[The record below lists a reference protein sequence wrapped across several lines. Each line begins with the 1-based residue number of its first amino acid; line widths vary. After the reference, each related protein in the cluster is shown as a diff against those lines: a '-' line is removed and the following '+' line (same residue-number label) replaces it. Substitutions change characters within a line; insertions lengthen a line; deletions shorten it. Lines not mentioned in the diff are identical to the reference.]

1 MIEMPP
7 DNCSM
12 MTVLLLLDCGP
23 SMVSLSLSWFSLLLL
38 ASLSLSFS
46 LLILSSL
53 SLSSLFLYS
62 LRPMMIFLIVADPRM
77 VSCGPAMSLPSTLAT
92 SEPPPPAAS
101 AAQQT
106 VEGASAREDRPAGA
120 EGGFHPGHPPPLG
133 HPRGPGGP
141 PRGVT
146 R

>member
-1 MIEMPP
+1 MLNDDRSIVAG
-7 DNCSM
+7 SR
-12 MTVLLLLDCGP
+12 TQYGIVVFVLVLG
-23 SMVSLSLSWFSLLLL
+23 VVVG
-38 ASLSLSFS
+38 
-46 LLILSSL
+46 
-53 SLSSLFLYS
+53 FLVVIFFFVD
-62 LRPMMIFLIVADPRM
+62 LVFIVIIFLIPLLLVANDDLTYNNIVSDPRM

-92 SEPPPPAAS
+92 SEPPSPATS
-101 AAQQT
+101 AAQQA

>member
-1 MIEMPP
+1 
-7 DNCSM
+7 M
-12 MTVLLLLDCGP
+12 MTVLLLLDREP

-53 SLSSLFLYS
+53 SSSSLFLYS
-62 LRPMMIFLIVADPRM
+62 SLPTMILLNIVSDPRM

-92 SEPPPPAAS
+92 SEPPSPATS
-101 AAQQT
+101 AAQQA

>member
-1 MIEMPP
+1 
-7 DNCSM
+7 M
-12 MTVLLLLDCGP
+12 MTVLLLLDRGP

-53 SLSSLFLYS
+53 SSSSLFLYS
-62 LRPMMIFLIVADPRM
+62 SLPTMILLNIVSDPRM

-92 SEPPPPAAS
+92 SEPPSPATS
-101 AAQQT
+101 AAQQA

>member
-1 MIEMPP
+1 
-7 DNCSM
+7 M
-12 MTVLLLLDCGP
+12 MTVLLLLDRGP

-62 LRPMMIFLIVADPRM
+62 SLPMMIFLIVADPRM

-92 SEPPPPAAS
+92 SEPPSPATS
-101 AAQQT
+101 AAQQA

-133 HPRGPGGP
+133 HPRGPGP

>member
-1 MIEMPP
+1 
-7 DNCSM
+7 M
-12 MTVLLLLDCGP
+12 MTVLLLLDRGP
-23 SMVSLSLSWFSLLLL
+23 SMVSLSSSWFSLLLL

-53 SLSSLFLYS
+53 SSSSLFLYS
-62 LRPMMIFLIVADPRM
+62 SLPTMILLNIVSDPRM

-92 SEPPPPAAS
+92 SEPPPPATS
-101 AAQQT
+101 AAQQA
-106 VEGASAREDRPAGA
+106 VEGASAREERPAGA

>member
-12 MTVLLLLDCGP
+12 MTVLLLLDREP

-46 LLILSSL
+46 LLI

-62 LRPMMIFLIVADPRM
+62 SLPMMIFLIVALDPRM

-92 SEPPPPAAS
+92 SEPPSPATS
-101 AAQQT
+101 AAQQA